1 MSGNDDDDEMPF
13 TIGDWYEP
21 EYMEEEL
28 IQIVILHAAGPAA
41 YRNTDVVHLRRG
53 VVPKEAAV

>member
-1 MSGNDDDDEMPF
+1 MTVTMKRPS
-13 TIGDWYEP
+13 

-28 IQIVILHAAGPAA
+28 IQIAMQHAAGTAA
-41 YRNTDVVHLRRG
+41 YRNTDVVHSRRG